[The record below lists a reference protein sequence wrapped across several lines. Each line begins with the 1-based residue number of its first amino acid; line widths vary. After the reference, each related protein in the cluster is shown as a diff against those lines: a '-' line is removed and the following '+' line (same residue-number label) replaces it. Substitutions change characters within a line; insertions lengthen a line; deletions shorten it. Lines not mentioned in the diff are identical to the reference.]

1 MGINCYGCES
11 CGDLD
16 RPPSR
21 SNMSLFAIIELVIMG
36 VCGVLCLIELINMF
50 NSNTKL
56 NEVWTIIQI
65 VVDIL
70 IVAGLV
76 FVIYGLFCAPSPSP
90 IRTGIICFVV
100 GAILS
105 LVSLVYQLVAGAGL
119 TVYGLCYMILLFFL
133 AYILWRQSAH
143 L

>member
-1 MGINCYGCES
+1 MGVTCYGCNS

-21 SNMSLFAIIELVIMG
+21 SNMSLFAIIEIVIMG
-36 VCGVLCLIELINMF
+36 VCGVLCLVQLINMF
-50 NSNTKL
+50 NSNTPL
-56 NEVWTIIQI
+56 NNVWTIVQI
-65 VVDIL
+65 IIDIL

-76 FVIYGLFCAPSPSP
+76 FVIYGLFCAPSPAP
-90 IRTGIICFVV
+90 IRTGILCFVV
-100 GAILS
+100 GAILA
-105 LVSLVYQLVAGAGL
+105 LVVLVVQLVNGKGL
-119 TVYGLCYMILLFFL
+119 TVYELCYMILLFFL